1 MTTKWTVSG
10 HYTFEN
16 KQMQMIMNVPIIRP
30 IILNEMNHQF
40 CVAVGSLSK
49 CKQRNYI
56 FRAQTTILMLQKTG
70 WSNQNIW

>member
-40 CVAVGSLSK
+40 CVAVWV
-49 CKQRNYI
+49 I
-56 FRAQTTILMLQKTG
+56 VEMQTTQLHF
-70 WSNQNIW
+70 

>member
-40 CVAVGSLSK
+40 ICVAVWV
-49 CKQRNYI
+49 I
-56 FRAQTTILMLQKTG
+56 VEMQTTQLHF
-70 WSNQNIW
+70 